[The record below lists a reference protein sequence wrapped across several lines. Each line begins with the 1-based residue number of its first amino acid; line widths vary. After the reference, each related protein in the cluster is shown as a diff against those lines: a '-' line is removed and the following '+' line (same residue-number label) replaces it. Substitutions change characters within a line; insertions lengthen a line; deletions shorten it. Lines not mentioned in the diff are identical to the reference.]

1 MFLKHLTFPITT
13 CFDQVN
19 QTVAS
24 SKICSL
30 ERKQNSLETTL
41 LFTISGN
48 EEGTLLLSILFNDQ
62 PVLFAVKYRH
72 CCSYLPLQVLKSSF
86 PVRDCLTITEVRGS
100 NSGNI

>member
-1 MFLKHLTFPITT
+1 
-13 CFDQVN
+13 VN

-48 EEGTLLLSILFNDQ
+48 EEGTLQLSILFNDQ
-62 PVLFAVKYRH
+62 PVLFAAK
-72 CCSYLPLQVLKSSF
+72 
-86 PVRDCLTITEVRGS
+86 
-100 NSGNI
+100 